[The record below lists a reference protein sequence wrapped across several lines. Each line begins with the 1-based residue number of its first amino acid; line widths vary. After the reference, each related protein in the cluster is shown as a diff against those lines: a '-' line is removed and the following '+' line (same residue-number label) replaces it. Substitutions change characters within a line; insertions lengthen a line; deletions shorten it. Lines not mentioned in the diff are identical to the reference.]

1 MRQPWRLLSNGMMQ
15 GLGGGRRACQR
26 DRISPPV
33 ARARIAYFLLLLHDS
48 VRRELKKMH
57 FVACRR
63 GPGRRSNRASSVP
76 ITLHECPVHVP
87 TANAIGFAIFFSV
100 NFLV

>member
-1 MRQPWRLLSNGMMQ
+1 M
-15 GLGGGRRACQR
+15 ACQG
-26 DRISPPV
+26 DPLSPPV
-33 ARARIAYFLLLLHDS
+33 VPVVIVRFSLLLHDS

-87 TANAIGFAIFFSV
+87 TSSAVSFATLSDV
-100 NFLV
+100 NFFV